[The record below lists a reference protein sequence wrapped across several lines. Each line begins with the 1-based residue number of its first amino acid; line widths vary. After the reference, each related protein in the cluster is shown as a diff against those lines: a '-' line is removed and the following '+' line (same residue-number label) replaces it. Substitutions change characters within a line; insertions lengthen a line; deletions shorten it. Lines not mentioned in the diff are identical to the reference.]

1 MNPVK
6 LAELHARC
14 FTVPRPWRAAE
25 FADLLAEN
33 HTVLVGDVAGFALGR
48 VIADEAEVLTIA
60 VAPEHRRKG
69 VARHLLADLEDAAR
83 MRGADTCFL
92 EVAADNRAAIGLY
105 HAAGYAEAGRRRG
118 YYRKSDGEA
127 VDALILSRV
136 LIVA

>member
-1 MNPVK
+1 MNPVR
-6 LAELHARC
+6 LAEVHARC

-25 FADLLAEN
+25 FADLLAEDQ
-33 HTVLVGDVAGFALGR
+33 TILVGDVAGFALGR

-60 VAPEHRRKG
+60 VAPERRRKG

-83 MRGADTCFL
+83 RRGADTCFL

-105 HAAGYAEAGRRRG
+105 HSAGYAEVGRRRG
-118 YYRKSDGEA
+118 YYRKPDGKA

-136 LIVA
+136 LTGA